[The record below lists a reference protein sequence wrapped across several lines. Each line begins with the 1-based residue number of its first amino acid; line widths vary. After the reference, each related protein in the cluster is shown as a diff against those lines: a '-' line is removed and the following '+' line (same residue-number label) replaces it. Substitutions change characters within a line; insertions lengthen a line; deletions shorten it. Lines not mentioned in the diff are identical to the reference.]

1 MSVVLHLMLGSTC
14 DAAVWDYLCCTL
26 QCAFPGCSQL
36 QVHHAA
42 STNHWCKTSSFRRC
56 RSMLHPCQVLAMLFD
71 LEMSAI
77 SSKQLGQHAAH
88 HLWQC
93 IMQDLSALPAVEVTL
108 QQVRG

>member
-1 MSVVLHLMLGSTC
+1 
-14 DAAVWDYLCCTL
+14 
-26 QCAFPGCSQL
+26 
-36 QVHHAA
+36 
-42 STNHWCKTSSFRRC
+42 
-56 RSMLHPCQVLAMLFD
+56 MLFD

-108 QQVRG
+108 QQVRGQALAVLSAGAGSC

>member
-1 MSVVLHLMLGSTC
+1 
-14 DAAVWDYLCCTL
+14 
-26 QCAFPGCSQL
+26 
-36 QVHHAA
+36 
-42 STNHWCKTSSFRRC
+42 
-56 RSMLHPCQVLAMLFD
+56 MLHPCQVLAMLFD